1 MKESE
6 SRLDSGTSR
15 LWTFEEAQA
24 AVPYLSSLV
33 RSIREHYLQLL
44 ARRLAV
50 QALARHPGRPDR
62 KVLIQ
67 QEEARRDLHQAEQD
81 YLDALE
87 ELTELNV
94 WPIAPGQGTAVVPF
108 VRDDEPAWYIF
119 DLFDSEPIRYWR
131 YQSDPNETRRPLA
144 VAGPQQP

>member
-1 MKESE
+1 MMESE
-6 SRLDSGTSR
+6 SRLDSGAFR

-24 AVPYLSSLV
+24 AAPYLCSVARSL
-33 RSIREHYLQLL
+33 REHYLRLL
-44 ARRLAV
+44 AKRREL
-50 QALARHPGRPDR
+50 QALTGHPDRPDR

-67 QEEARRDLHQAEQD
+67 QQEARRDLHQAEQD

-87 ELTELNV
+87 ELRELNV
-94 WPIAPGQGTAVVPF
+94 WPLAPGLGTAVMPF

-131 YQSDPNETRRPLA
+131 YQSDPDQTRRALA
-144 VAGPQQP
+144 VVGPQQP